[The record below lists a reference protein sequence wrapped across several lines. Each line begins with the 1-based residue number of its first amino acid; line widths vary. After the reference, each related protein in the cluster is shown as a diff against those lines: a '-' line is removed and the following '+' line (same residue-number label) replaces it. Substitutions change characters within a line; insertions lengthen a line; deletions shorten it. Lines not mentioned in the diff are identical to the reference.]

1 VCACV
6 VQRRKKANDRGQG
19 RGAVAARLKKAVER
33 RTTYIIFNTFY
44 LTNIINMIK
53 INLTLVEPGLII
65 VNSSLAEVAL
75 SIMRYDLGV
84 CFGSGA
90 LQSLG
95 KAAAPRLCCHC
106 SVSVC
111 PLSPS
116 LSPRPRTSPL
126 ALTVAAAGADTA
138 YTGTEGKKIGE
149 TRKGANE
156 RQGQRAIGG
165 RGKQHRTWYPRVYLR
180 TMRKVF
186 QENRWIAWLHVN
198 REEEEQEEGEEEEE
212 KKTKNGIAGATT
224 GAGVGL
230 PLLLLVVALL
240 DDLTHVTTAAPVIL
254 EPLNSVHPVA
264 DATTPVYLPPRS
276 SDYLFASRPFRRAI
290 KRASSPNDV
299 GSEDLS
305 ILTPS
310 RDNENE
316 EIVVRRGRAKRVAI
330 SKRSKLKDQPSPN
343 FIDPWPE
350 AWRRANEHPPQSRK
364 VEPGP
369 SIDERVRPAVQ
380 TFTPL
385 LEPVFEFG
393 GSILRPES
401 SLRDILLRESASKI
415 TATTTT
421 TAVATRTITRNI
433 VYLGATQHARST
445 VPEKN
450 DVERVT
456 EDRVEGDKRGKEL
469 VLVRNEDNGAVVVGG
484 DSVIEWTTTTVAG
497 PMLSSRSAFSGDDV
511 QVAERVRVRASSERS
526 SSKGE
531 QDDEEQRSTE
541 QFSSVLG
548 WLCRVHV
555 TTYISGIRGR
565 YDALRVVA
573 TAAGRLPQ
581 NRAKEALRAK
591 SERASSL
598 WKPWLFDYC
607 GVPQVFYGLNDRKGR
622 ISKNR
627 YTDLDTRHLAPPRR
641 SPCNTRHPS
650 GHGPHATAFSHYVSL
665 IKKNY

>member
-1 VCACV
+1 M
-6 VQRRKKANDRGQG
+6 QRRKKANDRGQG
-19 RGAVAARLKKAVER
+19 RGAVAAGLKKAVER
-33 RTTYIIFNTFY
+33 RTYIIFITVFV
-44 LTNIINMIK
+44 IILHDGIESRNRA
-53 INLTLVEPGLII
+53 II
-65 VNSSLAEVAL
+65 HTSETVA
-75 SIMRYDLGV
+75 YDLGV

-90 LQSLG
+90 L
-95 KAAAPRLCCHC
+95 
-106 SVSVC
+106 
-111 PLSPS
+111 
-116 LSPRPRTSPL
+116 
-126 ALTVAAAGADTA
+126 
-138 YTGTEGKKIGE
+138 
-149 TRKGANE
+149 
-156 RQGQRAIGG
+156 
-165 RGKQHRTWYPRVYLR
+165 RVYLR
-180 TMRKVF
+180 TMRKLNALAEWALVF
-186 QENRWIAWLHVN
+186 QEDRWIAWLHVN

-212 KKTKNGIAGATT
+212 EGEEGEEVEKTKNGIAGATT

-240 DDLTHVTTAAPVIL
+240 DDLTHVTTAASVIL
-254 EPLNSVHPVA
+254 EPLNSVHPGDSSS
-264 DATTPVYLPPRS
+264 DAPTPVYLPPRLS
-276 SDYLFASRPFRRAI
+276 SDYYLFAPRPFRRAI

-299 GSEDLS
+299 GSDEDLS

-316 EIVVRRGRAKRVAI
+316 GIVARRGRAKRVAI

-369 SIDERVRPAVQ
+369 SIDERIRPAVQ

-385 LEPVFEFG
+385 LEPVFKLG

-401 SLRDILLRESASKI
+401 SLRDILLRESASKT
-415 TATTTT
+415 TATTTTTT

-433 VYLGATQHARST
+433 VYLDATQHARST
-445 VPEKN
+445 VSEKN

-456 EDRVEGDKRGKEL
+456 EDRVKGDKRGKEL
-469 VLVRNEDNGAVVVGG
+469 VLVGNEDNGAVVVGG
-484 DSVIEWTTTTVAG
+484 GSVIEWTTTTVAG
-497 PMLSSRSAFSGDDV
+497 PMSSSRSAFSGDNV
-511 QVAERVRVRASSERS
+511 QVAERVRVRVSSERS

-531 QDDEEQRSTE
+531 QDDEEQRSTG
-541 QFSSVLG
+541 QFPSVLG

-555 TTYISGIRGR
+555 TTYISGIRGW

-607 GVPQVFYGLNDRKGR
+607 GVPQVFYGLNDRKGKG

-641 SPCNTRHPS
+641 PPCNTRHPS
-650 GHGPHATAFSHYVSL
+650 GHGPYVTALRCFANCYQTIFYSVRYHSKYSALKTFYISRLVFSVM
-665 IKKNY
+665 IV